1 MKSPRSRWP
10 VVALPMAALCA
21 AALLA
26 GCSGEASTAKASAE
40 RKAQQV
46 GVLAIQP
53 QRLAV
58 STELPGRTSAR
69 LTAEIRPQVGG
80 IVQQRLFTEGS
91 LVKAGQV
98 LYQIDPASYQAA
110 FASAQASVK
119 KAESSVAA
127 AQIAARR
134 NAELLKIDAVS
145 QQVNDDAQATLQQ
158 AQADLGVARAAQ
170 ETARINLGFTRIAA
184 PISGRIGLSS
194 VTPGALV
201 TTSQTTALAT
211 VQQLDTLY
219 VDVTQSSAEL
229 LRLKREFAS
238 GKLKRSGENEARIK
252 LLLEDGSPYPQEG
265 RLTFNGVTVNAT
277 TGAITLRGVVPNP
290 DGLLMPGMYV
300 RAVLEEGVDEA
311 ALLVPQR
318 AVTRTPTGGATA
330 LLVGPGDKVERRSL
344 VVDRAVGNQW
354 QVTGGLKAGER
365 VLIEGSQRVKPG
377 DTVQA
382 VAMSASAVTGTAAAA
397 PASAP
402 ASLAS
407 R

>member
-1 MKSPRSRWP
+1 MKSSRPRLHVPSQ
-10 VVALPMAALCA
+10 LFTAALV

-26 GCSGEASTAKASAE
+26 GCSKAPDKAAAPAAK
-40 RKAQQV
+40 KAVQV
-46 GVLAIQP
+46 GVVTVQS

-58 STELPGRTSAR
+58 HTELPGRTSAM

-80 IVQQRLFTEGS
+80 IVQKRLFTEGA

-98 LYQIDPASYQAA
+98 LYEIDPASYQAA
-110 FASAQASVK
+110 FASAQAGVR

-127 AQIAARR
+127 AQTVARR
-134 NAELLKIDAVS
+134 NSELLKIDAVS
-145 QQVNDDAQATLQQ
+145 QQVDDESKATLAQ
-158 AQADLGVARAAQ
+158 AQADLAVARAAQ
-170 ETARINLGFTRIAA
+170 DTARINLGYTRIVS

-211 VQQLDTLY
+211 VQQLDRLY

-229 LRLKREFAS
+229 LRLKRDLAA
-238 GKLKRSGENEARIK
+238 GKLQRSGDNEASIK
-252 LLLEDGSPYPQEG
+252 LLLEDGSPYPQPG
-265 RLTFNGVTVNAT
+265 RLTFSGVTVNAS

-300 RAVLEEGVDEA
+300 RAVLEEGVNDA

-330 LLVGPGDKVERRSL
+330 LLVGADNKVERRTM

-354 QVTGGLKAGER
+354 QVIGGLRDGER

-377 DTVQA
+377 DLVEPVTVSTA
-382 VAMSASAVTGTAAAA
+382 VALSAA
-397 PASAP
+397 PPSA
-402 ASLAS
+402 AS